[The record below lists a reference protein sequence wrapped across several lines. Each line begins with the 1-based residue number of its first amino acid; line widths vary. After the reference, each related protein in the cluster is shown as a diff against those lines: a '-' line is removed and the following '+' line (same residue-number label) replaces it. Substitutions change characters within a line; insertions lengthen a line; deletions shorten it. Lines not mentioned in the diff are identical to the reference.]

1 MTFTTIAMFQV
12 FNSLNVRSR
21 TKSLF
26 QIGLFTN
33 PYLIVAILTSV
44 ALQVAVTVVPFLQ
57 AALDTV
63 PLALRD
69 WGVIILVASSVFF
82 ADEVRKVVQRQLRER

>member
-26 QIGLFTN
+26 QLGLFTN
-33 PYLIVAILTSV
+33 PYLIGAIIVSV
-44 ALQVAVTVVPFLQ
+44 ALQVAVTTVPFLQ
-57 AALDTV
+57 VALDTV
-63 PLALRD
+63 PLALAD
-69 WGVIILVASSVFF
+69 WGMIVLVSSSVFV
-82 ADEVRKVVQRQLRER
+82 ADEIRKAVQRALSS